1 MPDEAVAPVE
11 KELDEVSAL
20 AVRAK
25 DDPTLMA
32 ELWDA
37 VQNLV
42 KLRAYR
48 FIQRGGTGM
57 GTCKFEADDLIQSG
71 YFALLDAV
79 RTYDPD
85 KRAFST
91 HLCYRLRRRFAEA
104 AGIKEAKLLEEL
116 EITISS
122 LDIPVGEDGDK
133 SIVDFIAD
141 PDAAFADDMPEE
153 EALQQDCAA
162 LLEEIDKLPDQQRQA
177 LNLTARDGLTFRDA
191 AKVMGCSDMA
201 VKNRADKGAATVRET
216 PTGQRIRRERYPFRH
231 VRLSEFKTTF
241 TSAVEW
247 AVLWKEE
254 RGLLK

>member
-1 MPDEAVAPVE
+1 M
-11 KELDEVSAL
+11 LDEVAAL

-32 ELWDA
+32 ELWDS
-37 VQNLV
+37 VQKLV

-48 FIQRGGTGM
+48 YVQKGGTR
-57 GTCKFEADDLIQSG
+57 KFEADDLIQSG

-79 RTYDPD
+79 RTYDPA

-91 HLCYRLRRRFAEA
+91 HLCYLLRRRFAEA
-104 AGIKEAKLLEEL
+104 AGIKEIKLLEEL

-122 LDIPVGEDGDK
+122 LDIPVSDEGNK

-141 PDAAFADDMPEE
+141 PDASFADDIPEV
-153 EALQQDCAA
+153 EALQQDCTA
-162 LLEEIDKLPDQQRQA
+162 LLEEIDKLPDKQRQA
-177 LNLTARDGLTFRDA
+177 ITLTAKCGLTFRDA
-191 AKVMGCSDMA
+191 AKVMGCSDTTA
-201 VKNRADKGAATVRET
+201 KSWADKGAALVRKT
-216 PTGQRIRRERYPFRH
+216 PNGRRIREDRFPFRH
-231 VRLSEFKTTF
+231 VRLGEFRVAH